1 MTDDDLVDDE
11 PIEERPLSL
20 REQHGLPPLVL
31 AAYAWPD
38 NASLIADAVYPLGY
52 LHDDW
57 RTLDATYGLGL
68 WWTKRRPNDLRAHDR
83 DPDKSPLEP
92 ADFRDLSKLYRD
104 RYFRA
109 IAYDPPYI
117 SVGGRATSNI
127 ADTYARFGLMD
138 APTTPAGLQQQMDD
152 GCTEMARLLD
162 WSTPSHP
169 TYLLYKCCD
178 YITNG
183 EFWDGT
189 GLSRDHAKK
198 LGLRLVDKFEFLGVP
213 GAQPLRSKCLNCARP
228 ILLRDDGAWW
238 DMSRSTEQ
246 SPMCAADDGLFEA
259 WSAANAHA
267 PTPGLVVQDHAARN
281 LSTLYVF
288 DKPKPPR
295 RRAQHPALF
304 DEVASDPSPTPQE
317 TE

>member
-1 MTDDDLVDDE
+1 MTDTGE
-11 PIEERPLSL
+11 ALSL
-20 REQHGLPPLVL
+20 RERYGLPPMVL
-31 AAYAWPD
+31 AAHQWTD
-38 NASLIADAVYPLGY
+38 NAALIADAVYPLGY

-57 RTLDATYGLGL
+57 VTLDATYGLGM
-68 WWTKRRPNDLRAHDR
+68 WWTKRRPHDLRAHDR

-92 ADFRDLSKLYRD
+92 VDFRDLSHLYRD

-127 ADTYARFGLMD
+127 PDTYNRFGLMD

-162 WSTPSHP
+162 WSTPSRP

-178 YITNG
+178 YVTNG
-183 EFWDGT
+183 AFWDGT
-189 GLSRDHAKK
+189 GLSRDHARR
-198 LGLRLVDKFEFLGVP
+198 LGLRVVDKFEYLGNP
-213 GAQPLRSKCLNCARP
+213 GAQPLRSKCLHCAKP

-238 DMSRSTEQ
+238 DMARSVDQ
-246 SPMCAADDGLFEA
+246 SPKCPEVIDLFSDGQTVTD
-259 WSAANAHA
+259 HA
-267 PTPGLVVQDHAARN
+267 PTPGLIVQDHAARN

-288 DKPKPPR
+288 EKPKPPR

-304 DEVASDPSPTPQE
+304 DGVASDTSPTPQE
-317 TE
+317 TP